1 MYTDF
6 LKDCEENTLNKGNLR
21 IVVTGMGAVTPI
33 GIGVDTY
40 WKNLTAGVSGIAP
53 ITHFDVSQLAVRFAG
68 EVKDFDVDQYV
79 PKAYAKNLASFG
91 LYAFAAAQEAIQM
104 CGGGLDPFRTGLVM
118 GTAMDGVAEIAATQ
132 AEYDAAARKKVSPR
146 FVPKILGNMAPCQI
160 AIANNLRGPSLTIN
174 TACSSGID
182 AVNVA
187 CMLLNSGAADAM
199 IAVGGESIMCDVTIA
214 SLAAAQALSK
224 NNDDPAHACKPF
236 DKNRDGF
243 VMGEGGGA
251 LVLETLEHAQA
262 RGAKIYAEILACANN
277 NDAFHITSP
286 RPGGE
291 GGAQCMTLA
300 LEQAGLNPEDVQY
313 INTHGTATHMGDAY
327 ECAAIRTVFGDHA
340 KDLLI
345 SSTKSATGHLMG
357 AGGITETIACI
368 QAIREGII
376 PPTLNYETP
385 DPDCDLDCVPNVAR
399 KADVRVAMNNALG
412 FGGQNASLIVGRF
425 QD

>member
-1 MYTDF
+1 M
-6 LKDCEENTLNKGNLR
+6 NKGNIR

-40 WKNLTAGVSGIAP
+40 WKNLTSGVSGIAP
-53 ITHFDVSQLAVRFAG
+53 ITHFDASQLAVRFAG
-68 EVKDFDVDQYV
+68 EVKDFDVNQHV
-79 PKAYAKNLASFG
+79 PKAYAKNLAPFG
-91 LYAFAAAQEAIQM
+91 LFAFAAAQEAIQM
-104 CGGGLDPFRTGLVM
+104 CNGGLDPFRTGLVM

-132 AEYDAAARKKVSPR
+132 AEYDTAARKKVSPR

-187 CMLLNSGAADAM
+187 CMLLKSGAADAM

-224 NNDDPAHACKPF
+224 NNDDPEHACKPF

-251 LVLETLEHAQA
+251 LVLETLEHAKA
-262 RGAKIYAEILACANN
+262 RGAKIYAEILACSNN

-291 GGAQCMTLA
+291 GGAQCMALA
-300 LEQAGLNPEDVQY
+300 LEQAGLKPEDVQY

-327 ECAAIRTVFGDHA
+327 ECAAIHTVFGEHA
-340 KDLLI
+340 KNLLI

-368 QAIREGII
+368 QAIREGVI

-399 KADVRVAMNNALG
+399 KTDVRIAMNNALG

-425 QD
+425 ED

>member
-1 MYTDF
+1 M
-6 LKDCEENTLNKGNLR
+6 NKR

-33 GIGVDTY
+33 GVGVETY

-53 ITHFDVSQLAVRFAG
+53 ITHFDASQLPVCFAG
-68 EVKDFDVDQYV
+68 EVKDFDVDALV
-79 PKAYAKNLASFG
+79 PKAYAKNLAPFG

-104 CGGGLDPFRTGLVM
+104 CGGGLDTFRTGLVM
-118 GTAMDGVAEIAATQ
+118 GTAMDGVAEIAETQ
-132 AEYDAAARKKVSPR
+132 MQYDAAARKKVSPR

-160 AIANNLRGPSLTIN
+160 AIANNLRGPSLTVN

-182 AVNVA
+182 AINVA
-187 CMLLNSGAADAM
+187 CLLLNSGAADAM
-199 IAVGGESIMCDVTIA
+199 VAVGGENIMCDVTIA

-224 NNDDPAHACKPF
+224 NNDDPAHACRPF

-291 GGAQCMTLA
+291 GGAQCMALA
-300 LEQAGLNPEDVQY
+300 LEQAGLKPEDVQY

-327 ECAAIRTVFGDHA
+327 ECAAIHTVFGDYA

-368 QAIREGII
+368 QAIREGVI

-385 DPDCDLDCVPNVAR
+385 DPDCDLDCVPNTAR

-412 FGGQNASLIVGRF
+412 FGGQNASLIVGRYEE
-425 QD
+425 

>member
-1 MYTDF
+1 M
-6 LKDCEENTLNKGNLR
+6 NKGNIR

-40 WKNLTAGVSGIAP
+40 WENLTSGISGIAP
-53 ITHFDVSQLAVRFAG
+53 ITHFDASQLAVRFAG
-68 EVKDFDVDQYV
+68 EVKDFDVDQHV
-79 PKAYAKNLASFG
+79 PKAYAKNLAPFG
-91 LYAFAAAQEAIQM
+91 LFAFAAAQEAIQM
-104 CGGGLDPFRTGLVM
+104 CNGGLDPFRTGLVM
-118 GTAMDGVAEIAATQ
+118 GTAMNGVAEIATTQ

-182 AVNVA
+182 AINVA
-187 CMLLNSGAADAM
+187 CMLLKSGAADAM

-224 NNDDPAHACKPF
+224 NNDDPEHACKPF

-251 LVLETLEHAQA
+251 LVLETLEHAKA
-262 RGAKIYAEILACANN
+262 RGAKIYAEILACSNN

-291 GGAQCMTLA
+291 GGAQCMALA
-300 LEQAGLNPEDVQY
+300 LEQAGLKPEDVQY

-327 ECAAIRTVFGDHA
+327 ECAAIHTVFGEHA
-340 KDLLI
+340 KNLLI

-368 QAIREGII
+368 QAIREGVI

-399 KADVRVAMNNALG
+399 KADVRIAMNNALG

-425 QD
+425 ED

>member
-1 MYTDF
+1 M
-6 LKDCEENTLNKGNLR
+6 NKGNLR

-33 GIGVDTY
+33 GTGVETY
-40 WKNLTAGVSGIAP
+40 WKNLTAGVSGVAP
-53 ITHFDVSQLAVRFAG
+53 ITHFDASQLAVRFAG
-68 EVKDFDVDQYV
+68 EVKDFDVDQHV

-104 CGGGLDPFRTGLVM
+104 SGGEFNPFRTGLVM

-132 AEYDAAARKKVSPR
+132 AEYDTAARKKVSPR

-187 CMLLNSGAADAM
+187 CMLLRSGAADAM
-199 IAVGGESIMCDVTIA
+199 VAVGGESIMCDVTIA

-251 LVLETLEHAQA
+251 LVLETLDHAKA

-291 GGAQCMTLA
+291 GGAQCMALA
-300 LEQAGLNPEDVQY
+300 LEQAGLKPEDVQY

-327 ECAAIRTVFGDHA
+327 ECAAIHTVFGDHA
-340 KDLLI
+340 KNLLI

-425 QD
+425 ED

>member
-1 MYTDF
+1 M
-6 LKDCEENTLNKGNLR
+6 NKGNIR

-40 WKNLTAGVSGIAP
+40 WKNLTSGVSGIAP
-53 ITHFDVSQLAVRFAG
+53 ITHFDASQLAVRFAG
-68 EVKDFDVDQYV
+68 EVKDFDVNQHV
-79 PKAYAKNLASFG
+79 PKAYAKNLAPFG
-91 LYAFAAAQEAIQM
+91 LFAFAAAQEAIQM
-104 CGGGLDPFRTGLVM
+104 CNGGLDPFRTGLVM
-118 GTAMDGVAEIAATQ
+118 GTAMNGVAEIATTQ

-187 CMLLNSGAADAM
+187 CMLLKSGAADTM

-224 NNDDPAHACKPF
+224 NNDDPEHACKPF

-251 LVLETLEHAQA
+251 LVLETLEHAKA
-262 RGAKIYAEILACANN
+262 RGAKIYAEILACSNN

-291 GGAQCMTLA
+291 GGAQCMALA
-300 LEQAGLNPEDVQY
+300 LEQAGLKPEDVQY

-327 ECAAIRTVFGDHA
+327 ECAAIHTVFGEHA
-340 KDLLI
+340 KNLLI

-368 QAIREGII
+368 QAIREGVI

-399 KADVRVAMNNALG
+399 KTDVRIAMNNALG

-425 QD
+425 ED